1 MHDLFSTFDPDT
13 SRQAAQFVK
22 DTGTVAGQEAMMLK
36 LVREH
41 PGQTS
46 DELGELA
53 FKLTGNHKHD
63 RFMAARRLAG
73 LKNRGIVRQGESRVS
88 RVGGRRG
95 VTWYA
100 IEQGN

>member
-1 MHDLFSTFDPDT
+1 MHDLFSHLDPDT
-13 SRQAAQFVK
+13 SRQAAKFVV
-22 DTGTVAGQEAMMLK
+22 DSGTVAGQEAIMLR
-36 LVREH
+36 LVKDN
-41 PGQTS
+41 PGKTS

-53 FKLTGNHKHD
+53 FKQTGNHKHD

-73 LKNRGIVRQGESRVS
+73 LKNRGLVRQGDARISN
-88 RVGGRRG
+88 VGGRRG